1 MSTFKVEVRTVR
13 STIPHP
19 NADKLDLVYLNGMDY
34 QFISGRGN
42 FSEKQKVVYFPV
54 DAVLPDDLASR
65 LGLPKARIRAV
76 RLRGSFSE
84 GFLAPLEQVGLDE
97 KLAWDQ
103 QDLTE
108 SLGVV
113 KYEPPAVYGQWGAVS
128 SKPEN
133 LIAPPV
139 YVHHY
144 DIENAGRYPNAVEV
158 LLDQQVF
165 ISEKLEGSHWW
176 ASSGN
181 GEGRFHVGTRN
192 NELKDDDTHPW
203 WKVFRKQRLYDV
215 LNYLWLIYKQPVTI
229 RGEVIGEAVQ
239 GNIYGLKGQEV
250 RLFEVEVSG
259 IPVDVNQFLYIMTNT
274 RALHVPI
281 LNTALT
287 LREWLNGRTLTDA
300 SHGKSQIA
308 DTLRE
313 GIVIKPMKEQYHP
326 EIGRLFIK
334 VRDPIYLAGD
344 KS

>member
-1 MSTFKVEVRTVR
+1 MSNFAVEVRTVR
-13 STIPHP
+13 SIVPHP

-42 FSEKQKVVYFPV
+42 FSENQKVVYFPV

-65 LGLPKARIRAV
+65 LGLPKARVRAV

-97 KLAWDQ
+97 KLAWDG

-113 KYEPPAVYGQWGAVS
+113 KYEPPEQKWGAVS

-133 LIAPPV
+133 LIRPPV

-144 DIENAGRYPNAVEV
+144 DIENAGRYPSVVEA

-176 ASSGN
+176 GSFDGQQL
-181 GEGRFHVGTRN
+181 HVGTRN
-192 NELKDDDTHPW
+192 NELKDDDTHAW
-203 WKVFRKQRLYDV
+203 WKATRKQKLDIILQNLYA
-215 LNYLWLIYKQPVTI
+215 LYKQPVTL

-239 GNIYGLKGQEV
+239 GNIYGIKGQEI
-250 RLFEVEVSG
+250 RIFEFEING
-259 IPVDVNQFLYIMTNT
+259 IPQRVSQLMYVLTSSLV
-274 RALHVPI
+274 LHVPVI
-281 LNTALT
+281 NTALT
-287 LREWLNGRTLTDA
+287 LREWLNGRTLTEA
-300 SHGKSQIA
+300 SNGKSKIA

-313 GIVIKPMKEQYHP
+313 GIVIKPMTEQYHP

-344 KS
+344 KN